1 MKWVNGTPRNFV
13 VTKSNPLTKYLFR
26 ISDKDRKTSK
36 NVVLMSVI
44 TILNSIV
51 ITPTWKILMGIS
63 QNENMTTADH

>member
-1 MKWVNGTPRNFV
+1 MKWVNGTPRNFA

-44 TILNSIV
+44 AILNSIV
-51 ITPTWKILMGIS
+51 IAPTWKILMGIS

>member
-36 NVVLMSVI
+36 NVFLMSVI
-44 TILNSIV
+44 AILNSIV

>member
-26 ISDKDRKTSK
+26 ISDEDRKTSK

-44 TILNSIV
+44 AILNSIV
-51 ITPTWKILMGIS
+51 ITPTWKILMGIF